1 MADVTARF
9 GITEPAAA
17 RTDAADVPLYIRNI
31 AQALEAQ
38 GTMFA
43 QGTAAS
49 RPAFGK
55 QGRIYFATDT
65 GILSYDNGSSWTD
78 IGPVGTGIADNAITL
93 AKMADNSVGS
103 AEIIDGSVGAA
114 EIADGTVGS
123 AEIASALK
131 PSAGAGAGTEAL
143 RAIGAGAGLVAA
155 GTHAAQHASGGAD
168 PVTNIQMSQLAA
180 AVQAAMYSVGDV
192 KMVGYDVVAGVNEPA
207 GWLLMDGRGVSTTT
221 YAALFALLQY
231 AHGGSGATF
240 NLPDSRGRKPT
251 GKGTGS
257 GLTLRNVG
265 QLFGTET
272 HPLVIGEIPSHS
284 HGGGT
289 GGNSVDHTH
298 GMNHDHAIQ
307 VQAGSAGASGVFGAG
322 SGSISDVG
330 GGGAGGPVKFFFGN
344 TAGQS
349 VGHTHA
355 ISAEGG
361 GASHNNMSPS
371 FVLSFLIKT

>member
-1 MADVTARF
+1 
-9 GITEPAAA
+9 
-17 RTDAADVPLYIRNI
+17 
-31 AQALEAQ
+31 
-38 GTMFA
+38 MFA

-93 AKMADNSVGS
+93 AKMADNSVGA

-114 EIADGTVGS
+114 EIADGSVGT
-123 AEIASALK
+123 AEIANALK

-143 RAIGAGAGLVAA
+143 RAIGAGAGLVAP
-155 GTHAAQHASGGAD
+155 GTHASQHASGGAD
-168 PVTNIQMSQLAA
+168 PVTNIQMTQLAA

-221 YAALFALLQY
+221 YAALFALLGY

-240 NLPDSRGRKPT
+240 NLPDSRGRAPH

-272 HPLVIGEIPSHS
+272 HPLVIGEMPSHS
-284 HGGGT
+284 HGGATGGHSNDHTHSGTTNSGGAHGHSGSHDVQSVQFGSGSVVGGYGKAIGGSGSFNTGFSIDGVGDHQHVFGT
-289 GGNSVDHTH
+289 GG
-298 GMNHDHAIQ
+298 A
-307 VQAGSAGASGVFGAG
+307 SA
-322 SGSISDVG
+322 
-330 GGGAGGPVKFFFGN
+330 N
-344 TAGQS
+344 
-349 VGHTHA
+349 HTHA